1 MLVTERQNRLFN
13 VQANVV
19 AIYPLQGQVTEYV
32 QDWLKDF
39 IDYLND
45 HDLDDPLFD
54 ALPALKNLVGQE
66 DWPEESD
73 FLDALQYSDQKGFL
87 FYGEWEMRTYIDASS
102 FYGGPGCRRM
112 RWVYADDI
120 DAGFEAII
128 AAAEADHERQKAKAG
143 AA

>member
-32 QDWLKDF
+32 PDWLKDF

-54 ALPALKNLVGQE
+54 ALPALKNLVDQE

-120 DAGFEAII
+120 DAGFAAII
-128 AAAEADHERQKAKAG
+128 AAASADHERQKAKAG